1 MVRVMIPATTANLGP
16 GYDCLGMALTLYN
29 EVVFEETAGGLSI
42 TVAGEG
48 EGRLP
53 ADETNLVVR
62 AAGWLFER
70 VGRWPAGLRVGQVNG
85 IPAGSGLGSSAA
97 AVVGGL
103 VAANALVDGGLE
115 RAELLALATEI
126 EGHPDNVA
134 PALYGG
140 LTLVVEDDGRLLVEP
155 IAVRPMQVVVVL
167 PDFDLPTAAAR
178 AALPKQVPHGDA
190 VFNAGRLGLL
200 LRALEAGELGRLGVA
215 MQDRLH
221 QPYRLPLVPGLA
233 AAFAAGRAAGAAAV
247 ALSGAGPS
255 VIAFAAEGHE
265 GIGEAMAAAFAAA
278 GLSSRRWLLGVETA
292 GVRVEKPLLQTVQL
306 KREG

>member
-1 MVRVMIPATTANLGP
+1 MISVRVAATTANLGP
-16 GYDCLGMALTLYN
+16 GFDCLGMALTLYN
-29 EVVFEETAGGLSI
+29 EVVFEETAAGLSV
-42 TVAGEG
+42 TVEG
-48 EGRLP
+48 EGAGWLP
-53 ADETNLVVR
+53 VDETNLVVR
-62 AAGWLFER
+62 AAERLFER
-70 VGRWPAGLRVGQVNG
+70 VGRRPAGLRVWQRNG

-103 VAANALVDGGLE
+103 VAANTLVDGGLARE
-115 RAELLALATEI
+115 ELLALATEM

-140 LTLVVEDDGRLLVEP
+140 LTLVVQDNGRLLVEP
-155 IAVRPMQVVVVL
+155 IAVPPLQVVVVL

-200 LRALEAGELGRLGVA
+200 LRALAAGDFGRLAVA

-221 QPYRLPLVPGLA
+221 QPYRLPLVPGLS
-233 AAFAAGRAAGAAAV
+233 AAFEAGRAAGAAAV

-265 GIGEAMAAAFAAA
+265 AIGEAMAGAFAAA
-278 GLSSRRWLLGVETA
+278 GLGSRRWVLGVERA
-292 GVRVEKPLLQTVQL
+292 GVGIRRGNLGEL
-306 KREG
+306 